1 MNCLLLEKEDI
12 LNSAINGAN
21 KKLGLGYLLGFAG
34 KRRWLLYLGCAL
46 SAVAMLLTFGPY
58 ICIWLVA
65 RDLIAVAPDWAAA
78 ENLALYGWLAFWL
91 ALANIVLYF
100 FALLC
105 THACASKYPSCTFMR

>member
-1 MNCLLLEKEDI
+1 M
-12 LNSAINGAN
+12 NSAINGAN

-78 ENLALYGWLAFWL
+78 ENLALYGWLAFL
-91 ALANIVLYF
+91 SRSRISCFTSSRCSARTRARS
-100 FALLC
+100 APRRTC
-105 THACASKYPSCTFMR
+105 EKRACLTS